1 MLTVVSILLFIYY
14 QTEQGTTEIAVST
27 LALRIKKIS
36 DSNWTLFIITYT
48 ASIQG
53 QGHVLAKVW

>member
-1 MLTVVSILLFIYY
+1 MLTAVSILLFIYY
-14 QTEQGTTEIAVST
+14 QTEIAVST

-36 DSNWTLFIITYT
+36 DSNQTLFIIIYT

-53 QGHVLAKVW
+53 QGQVLAKVW